1 MRWHALTNPKVI
13 AMRASVEEIDA
24 YLKKI
29 EGAMSAQ
36 LLRVVTMHE
45 PVRVRKAR
53 AAIDLLKRQ
62 HQNLSEARSIWIDD
76 FRRTESGD
84 LS

>member
-29 EGAMSAQ
+29 EGAIAAQ

>member
-13 AMRASVEEIDA
+13 AMRASIEEIDA

-29 EGAMSAQ
+29 EGSIAAQ

-62 HQNLSEARSIWIDD
+62 HLNLSEARSIWIDD

-84 LS
+84 PS

>member
-13 AMRASVEEIDA
+13 AMRASIEEIDA

-29 EGAMSAQ
+29 EGSIATQ

-84 LS
+84 PS